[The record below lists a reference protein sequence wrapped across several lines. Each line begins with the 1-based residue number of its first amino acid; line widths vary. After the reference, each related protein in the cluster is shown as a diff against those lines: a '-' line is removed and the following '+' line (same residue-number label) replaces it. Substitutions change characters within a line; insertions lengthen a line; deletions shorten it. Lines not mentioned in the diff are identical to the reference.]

1 MIGIEIRSLKIRL
14 IDYCRQNSLHTNIIQ
29 NVRRLFRSDACLK
42 ELFTTELNE
51 HCQCQECDC
60 TISNR

>member
-1 MIGIEIRSLKIRL
+1 MYL
-14 IDYCRQNSLHTNIIQ
+14 INHCRQNSLHTNIIQ
-29 NVRRLFRSDACLK
+29 NVRRLFRFDSCLK